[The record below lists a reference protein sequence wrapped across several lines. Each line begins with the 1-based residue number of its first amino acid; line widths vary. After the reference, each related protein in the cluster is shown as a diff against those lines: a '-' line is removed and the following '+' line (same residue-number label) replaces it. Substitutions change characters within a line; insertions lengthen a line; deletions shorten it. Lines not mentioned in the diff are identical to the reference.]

1 MLLTQVTPP
10 INIEELSNRFETSS
24 LTASDLLVAGIAVVA
39 GIVLG
44 AITRVSTR
52 RLLVGVVGLKP
63 PTAVV
68 IARLLGYIVILLG
81 VVIALSA
88 VGLQFGPVI
97 TILLL
102 VALTAFLIGRPLLS
116 DLGAGLVLQSRR
128 PISVDDVVRF
138 AGYEGVVEDIDGRVV
153 AFRTYDGWSV
163 RVRNSQVLDDAIV
176 KVADRDRLRIEF
188 TVGVHY
194 DTDLDQAVDVAAR
207 ALRSTSGV
215 LGDPAPSALIDEFDD
230 STINV
235 RCWAWVDPV
244 NRWQTKDVAMRSVR
258 TALAHAGI
266 EIAYP
271 QRVIHTA

>member
-1 MLLTQVTPP
+1 MLPKQVTPP
-10 INIEELSNRFETSS
+10 INIEELTNRFETST

-44 AITRVSTR
+44 AITRASTR
-52 RLLVGVVGLKP
+52 RLLVSVVGLRP

-68 IARLLGYIVILLG
+68 ISRLLGYVVILLG
-81 VVIALSA
+81 VVVALSA
-88 VGLQFGPVI
+88 LGLQFGPVI

-102 VALTAFLIGRPLLS
+102 VTLTAILIGRPLLA

-153 AFRTYDGWSV
+153 AFRTYDGWSI
-163 RVRNSQVLDDAIV
+163 RVRNSQVLDEAIV
-176 KVADRDRLRIEF
+176 KVADPARLRIEF

-194 DTDLDQAVDVAAR
+194 DTDLDDAVDIAAT
-207 ALRSTSGV
+207 ALRSTPGV
-215 LGDPAPSALIDEFDD
+215 LAEPAPSALIDEFDN

-235 RCWAWVDPV
+235 RCWAWVAPSS
-244 NRWQTKDVAMRSVR
+244 RWQDKDVAMRTVR
-258 TALAHAGI
+258 RAYTDAGI

-271 QRVIHTA
+271 QRVLHTA